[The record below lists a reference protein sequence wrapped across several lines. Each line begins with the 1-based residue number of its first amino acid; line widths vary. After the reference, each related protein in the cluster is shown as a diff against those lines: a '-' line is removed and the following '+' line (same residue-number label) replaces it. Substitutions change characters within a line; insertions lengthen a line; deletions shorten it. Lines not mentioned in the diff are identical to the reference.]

1 MKFSLSQAAMRSLAV
16 RICQV
21 LFWMRGFSL
30 GNRRSRTLIIMTLCG
45 LILAILLLGT
55 QLLGE
60 EGLQIA
66 LTSRNQSP
74 SLLHPFGT
82 DWLGR
87 DMFTRT
93 LHGLSLSL
101 WVGLLTASISA
112 VIALVLGTVSATLG
126 GKVDA
131 VMTWLIDVFL
141 SLPHLVLIILIA
153 FAASGGV
160 KGLMI
165 SITIT
170 HWMSLARLLR
180 AEVIQI
186 KSSDYVQLSFK
197 LGHSPLW
204 IARHHILPHL
214 LPQFIVGLILQFP
227 HAILHES
234 GLTFLGLGLPPEIPA
249 IGIILSESMGYLSTG
264 YWWLAVMPGIA
275 LLIAVKTFDILG
287 QSLRALLDP
296 NTSQG

>member
-1 MKFSLSQAAMRSLAV
+1 MKLSLPKAAD
-16 RICQV
+16 
-21 LFWMRGFSL
+21 GFSL
-30 GNRRSRTLIIMTLCG
+30 NNRRRRTLVLITLCG
-45 LILAILLLGT
+45 LILGILLLGT
-55 QLLGE
+55 QLLGK
-60 EGLQIA
+60 EGLDIA
-66 LTSRNQSP
+66 LKSRNQSP
-74 SLLHPFGT
+74 SLMHPFGT

-87 DMFTRT
+87 DMFSRT

-101 WVGLLTASISA
+101 WVGLSTASFSA
-112 VIALVLGTVSATLG
+112 VIALLLGGVSATLG

-153 FAASGGV
+153 FAAGGGV
-160 KGLMI
+160 KGLII

-170 HWMSLARLLR
+170 HWMNLARLLR
-180 AEVIQI
+180 AEVLQL
-186 KSSDYVQLSFK
+186 KSSDYVQLSSK

-204 IARHHILPHL
+204 IARHHMLPHL
-214 LPQFIVGLILQFP
+214 VPQFLVGLILLFP
-227 HAILHES
+227 HAILHEA

-249 IGIILSESMGYLSTG
+249 IGIILSESMGYLSIG
-264 YWWLAVMPGIA
+264 YWWLAILPGVA

-296 NTSQG
+296 KTSQG